1 MLPLKSDGGTD
12 AAEVSRDGTVKMET
26 VVSAKIRLTFLKY
39 VVAISLF
46 LIFTFIFLDV
56 WATLTDI
63 WG

>member
-12 AAEVSRDGTVKMET
+12 AAVVSRDGTVKIET
-26 VVSAKIRLTFLKY
+26 VVSVKIRLTFLKY

-46 LIFTFIFLDV
+46 LIFTLIFLDV